1 MNKVENGSYSSRVR
15 YLRHQHMISREIESY
30 QEVLRETA
38 NGNYNGVITVAGR
51 KFIEVQLDSM
61 LDWFLSSE
69 RIENNFEALA
79 RCIDEWNESLWEFF
93 QEQSAYA
100 PEDIAEAQR
109 EFQQFLEMEK
119 YLFG

>member
-38 NGNYNGVITVAGR
+38 NGNYNRVITVAGR

-93 QEQSAYA
+93 QEQSAYE

>member
-38 NGNYNGVITVAGR
+38 NGNYNSVITVAGR

-61 LDWFLSSE
+61 LDWYWSNQ
-69 RIENNFEALA
+69 RIENTLDALEHECFEYEVQLM
-79 RCIDEWNESLWEFF
+79 EWYRELDTRDSEELDAFKKVEVQHNDLHSWL
-93 QEQSAYA
+93 YA
-100 PEDIAEAQR
+100 
-109 EFQQFLEMEK
+109 
-119 YLFG
+119 

>member
-38 NGNYNGVITVAGR
+38 NGNYNSAITVAGR

-61 LDWFLSSE
+61 LDWYWSNQ
-69 RIENNFEALA
+69 RIENTLDALEHECFEMEVHLMEWGHELD
-79 RCIDEWNESLWEFF
+79 RCDE
-93 QEQSAYA
+93 
-100 PEDIAEAQR
+100 EDIADFKKFDLQYGD
-109 EFQQFLEMEK
+109 FHSWLYK
-119 YLFG
+119 